1 MSDNWSVI
9 REEVHTF
16 RNYVKRLPPKAEEKA
31 HFCYLLKKE
40 EIDRLLNLKG
50 DGTQL
55 DGVRMYI
62 GGNMID
68 GHLVPTVHVV
78 VCEKDGDQYNDYNV
92 PSSLPHDVA
101 MAAETGL
108 APMALKAATSSSD
121 GGSGGSTG
129 GTAPCPATCSGT
141 NILNS

>member
-9 REEVHTF
+9 RSEVHTF
-16 RNYVKRLPPKAEEKA
+16 RNYVKQLPPKATAAA

-40 EIDRLLNLKG
+40 EIDRLLSLKG
-50 DGTQL
+50 DGTSL
-55 DGVRMYI
+55 DGIRIYL

-78 VCEKDGDQYNDYNV
+78 VCEKKGDQYNDYNV
-92 PSSLPHDVA
+92 PATMPAPAKTAAPTL
-101 MAAETGL
+101 MAAATASGTGG
-108 APMALKAATSSSD
+108 T
-121 GGSGGSTG
+121 GSGSTG